1 MLRGGVVR
9 GSPNP
14 RHFGLAIRLKKALK
28 QSGLT
33 RRALARKAGVSDPII
48 GYLET
53 SQRLPTVATV
63 ARLASGLSVS
73 ASWLAYGI
81 GEMTTDGPGVT
92 SEGMGARLQS
102 VRIERGL
109 TKAALSR
116 LANLSPSAF
125 AKIENGG
132 QSGIEVIESLA
143 KVLGVSPAWL
153 AFNQGAPGLPRT
165 ARGRTLAQSSTPAD

>member
-1 MLRGGVVR
+1 MVR
-9 GSPNP
+9 GKKNP
-14 RHFGLAIRLKKALK
+14 AHVGLPSRLRSARRLCGLK
-28 QSGLT
+28 
-33 RRALARKAGVSDPII
+33 RRPLAEKAGVAPSTVGDIEMGRQI
-48 GYLET
+48 
-53 SQRLPTVATV
+53 PTVGRV
-63 ARLASGLSVS
+63 ARLASALSVS
-73 ASWLAYGI
+73 AAWLGFAI
-81 GEMTTDGPGVT
+81 GDVLTQNPANCD
-92 SEGMGARLQS
+92 GMGSRLQS

-153 AFNQGAPGLPRT
+153 AFNQGAPVLPRT
-165 ARGRTLAQSSTPAD
+165 ARGRTLAQSSTSAD